1 MAKEKS
7 ITELKDEKK
16 QLQSRSKEIIAK
28 AKGEQRQF
36 TAEENEELGANQVR
50 MAEINIEID
59 EKELENRSSHVFG
72 PRQSTEQF
80 SLRRAILAQMNKTEQ
95 RDSEA
100 AVIEEATKLHR
111 SVAATAENCGELIIP
126 LSYAKRAAYTAAT
139 EEATGVV
146 IDEEQ
151 QEMLLPLESNLVL
164 SQAGVRMMTGLV
176 GNIYWPEHSAT
187 NVFWEGENT
196 EAKDGAGT
204 FKKGNLFTPNRL
216 AAYIDLSKQLLIQE
230 NRDVEGLIRRL
241 IAIAIAQKIEKTAF
255 AKDDHADNVPDG
267 IFQEA
272 NVSKMIKG
280 DMSWGQIVAMETAAD
295 VNNALFGNLAYV
307 MNPSL
312 IGKAKTKVKDSSGA
326 GGFIFGNDGQG
337 MLNGY
342 RALRTN
348 NIPKELG
355 DGSDEFGIVFGN
367 WADYFLG
374 QWGAI
379 DMTVD
384 PYTQATNGKIRL
396 VINSYWDMGMIRKE
410 SFTIA
415 SLK

>member
-16 QLQSRSKEIIAK
+16 QLQSRSRSIIEA
-28 AKGEQRQF
+28 AKGEKRQF
-36 TAEENEELGANQVR
+36 TAEENEELGRNQTR
-50 MAEINIEID
+50 MAEINLEID
-59 EKELENRSSHVFG
+59 EKETENRQA
-72 PRQSTEQF
+72 PARRMESTNKQF

-111 SVAATAENCGELIIP
+111 SVAATAENSGELIIP
-126 LSYAKRAAYTAAT
+126 MSYAKRAAYTAGT
-139 EEATGVV
+139 EKTTGVV

-151 QEMLLPLESNLVL
+151 QELLLPLESNLVL

-187 NVFWEGENT
+187 NVFWEGEDA

-204 FKKGNLFTPNRL
+204 FKKGNLFTPKRL
-216 AAYIDLSKQLLIQE
+216 TAYVDLSKQLLIQE
-230 NRDVEGLIRRL
+230 NRSVEGLIRQL
-241 IAIAIAQKIEKTAF
+241 MAIAIAQKIEQTAF
-255 AKDDHADNVPDG
+255 GKEVHADNVPDG
-267 IFQEA
+267 MFQEA
-272 NVSKMIKG
+272 NISKTIKG
-280 DMSWGQIVAMETAAD
+280 DMTWAQIVAMETGAD
-295 VNNALFGNLAYV
+295 LNNALFGNLAYI

-312 IGKAKTKVKDSSGA
+312 VGKAKTKVKDASGA

-337 MLNGY
+337 MINGY

-355 DGSDEFGIVFGN
+355 ESTDEFGIVFGN

-384 PYTQATNGKIRL
+384 PYTQATKGMVRL
-396 VINSYWDMGMIRKE
+396 VVNSYWNMGMIRKE
-410 SFTIA
+410 SFTVA

>member
-1 MAKEKS
+1 MAKGKS

-59 EKELENRSSHVFG
+59 ERELENRSSHVFG
-72 PRQSTEQF
+72 PRQSIEQF

-111 SVAATAENCGELIIP
+111 SVAATTEDSGELIIP

-139 EEATGVV
+139 EKATGVV

-151 QEMLLPLESNLVL
+151 QELLLPLESNLVL

-187 NVFWEGENT
+187 NVFWEGEDA
-196 EAKDGAGT
+196 EAKDGAGV
-204 FKKGNLFTPNRL
+204 FKKGNLFTPKRL
-216 AAYIDLSKQLLIQE
+216 TAYVDLSKQLLIQE
-230 NRDVEGLIRRL
+230 NRDVEGLTRQL
-241 IAIAIAQKIEKTAF
+241 MAIAIAQKIEKTAF
-255 AKDDHADNVPDG
+255 AKDVHADNVPDG
-267 IFQEA
+267 IFQED
-272 NVSKMIKG
+272 NVSNTIKG

-355 DGSDEFGIVFGN
+355 EGSDEFGIVFGN

-384 PYTQATNGKIRL
+384 PYTQATKGLVRL
-396 VINSYWDMGMIRKE
+396 VINSYWNMGMIRKE

>member
-16 QLQSRSKEIIAK
+16 QLQSRSRSIIEA
-28 AKGEQRQF
+28 AKGEKRQF
-36 TAEENEELGANQVR
+36 TAEENEELGINQTR
-50 MAEINIEID
+50 MAEINLEID
-59 EKELENRSSHVFG
+59 EKETENRQA
-72 PRQSTEQF
+72 PARRMESTNKQF

-111 SVAATAENCGELIIP
+111 SVAATAENSGELIIP
-126 LSYAKRAAYTAAT
+126 MSYAKRAAYTAGT
-139 EEATGVV
+139 EKTTGVV

-151 QEMLLPLESNLVL
+151 QELLLPLESNLVL

-176 GNIYWPEHSAT
+176 GNISWPEHSAT
-187 NVFWEGENT
+187 KVFWEGENDP
-196 EAKDGAGT
+196 AKDGSGV
-204 FKKGNLFTPNRL
+204 FKKGKMFSPKRL
-216 AAYIDLSKQLLIQE
+216 TSYVDLSKQLLIQE
-230 NRDVEGLIRRL
+230 NRSVEGTIRRL
-241 IAIAIAQKIEKTAF
+241 MAIAIAQKLEQTAF
-255 AKDDHADNVPDG
+255 SKEDHTDNVPDG
-267 IFQEA
+267 IFQSDNLSET
-272 NVSKMIKG
+272 VKG
-280 DMSWGQIVAMETAAD
+280 TMNWEQIVAMETSAD
-295 VNNALFGNLAYV
+295 LNNALFGNLAYI
-307 MNPSL
+307 MNPTL
-312 IGKAKTKVKDSSGA
+312 VGKAKTKVKDASGA

-348 NIPKELG
+348 NIPKGLQES
-355 DGSDEFGIVFGN
+355 SDEFGIVFGN

-379 DMTVD
+379 DMLVD
-384 PYTQATNGKIRL
+384 PYTQASNGMVRL

-410 SFTIA
+410 SFTVA

>member
-16 QLQSRSKEIIAK
+16 QLQSRSRSIIEA
-28 AKGEQRQF
+28 AKGEKRQF
-36 TAEENEELGANQVR
+36 TAEENEELGINQTR
-50 MAEINIEID
+50 MAEINLEID
-59 EKELENRSSHVFG
+59 EKETENRQA
-72 PRQSTEQF
+72 PARRMESTNKQF

-111 SVAATAENCGELIIP
+111 SVAATAENSGELIIP
-126 LSYAKRAAYTAAT
+126 MSYAKRAAYTAGT
-139 EEATGVV
+139 EKTTGVV

-151 QEMLLPLESNLVL
+151 QELLLPLESNLVL

-176 GNIYWPEHSAT
+176 GNISWPEHSAT
-187 NVFWEGENT
+187 KVFWEGENAP
-196 EAKDGAGT
+196 AKDGSGA
-204 FKKGNLFTPNRL
+204 FKKGKMFSPKRL
-216 AAYIDLSKQLLIQE
+216 TSYVDLSKQLLIQE
-230 NRDVEGLIRRL
+230 NRSVEGTIRRL
-241 IAIAIAQKIEKTAF
+241 MAIAIAQKLEQTAF
-255 AKDDHADNVPDG
+255 SKEDHTDNVPDG
-267 IFQEA
+267 IFQSGNLSET
-272 NVSKMIKG
+272 VKG
-280 DMSWGQIVAMETAAD
+280 TMNWEQIVAMETSAD
-295 VNNALFGNLAYV
+295 LNNALFGNLAYI
-307 MNPSL
+307 MNPTL
-312 IGKAKTKVKDSSGA
+312 VGKAKTKVKDASGA

-348 NIPKELG
+348 NIPKGLQES
-355 DGSDEFGIVFGN
+355 SDEFGIVFGN

-379 DMTVD
+379 DMLVD
-384 PYTQATNGKIRL
+384 PYTQASNGMVRL

-410 SFTIA
+410 SFTVA

>member
-16 QLQSRSKEIIAK
+16 QLQSRSRSIIEA
-28 AKGEQRQF
+28 AKGEKRQF
-36 TAEENEELGANQVR
+36 TAEENEELGRNQTR
-50 MAEINIEID
+50 MAEINLEID
-59 EKELENRSSHVFG
+59 EKETENRQA
-72 PRQSTEQF
+72 PARRMESTNKQF

-95 RDSEA
+95 RESEA

-111 SVAATAENCGELIIP
+111 SVAATAENSGELIIP
-126 LSYAKRAAYTAAT
+126 MSYAKRAAYTAGT
-139 EEATGVV
+139 EKTTGVV

-151 QEMLLPLESNLVL
+151 QELLLPLESNLVL

-176 GNIYWPEHSAT
+176 GNISWPEHSAT
-187 NVFWEGENT
+187 KVFWEGENDP
-196 EAKDGAGT
+196 AKDGSGA
-204 FKKGNLFTPNRL
+204 FKKGKMFSPKRL
-216 AAYIDLSKQLLIQE
+216 TSYVDLSKQLLIQE
-230 NRDVEGLIRRL
+230 NRSVEGTIRRL
-241 IAIAIAQKIEKTAF
+241 MAIAIAQKLEQTAF
-255 AKDDHADNVPDG
+255 SKEEHIDNVPDG
-267 IFQEA
+267 IFQSG
-272 NVSKMIKG
+272 NLSKTVKG
-280 DMSWGQIVAMETAAD
+280 AMNWEQIVAMETSAD
-295 VNNALFGNLAYV
+295 LNNALFGNLAYI
-307 MNPSL
+307 MNPTL
-312 IGKAKTKVKDSSGA
+312 VGKAKTKVKDASGA

-348 NIPKELG
+348 NIPKELQES
-355 DGSDEFGIVFGN
+355 SDEFGIVFGN

-379 DMTVD
+379 DMLVD
-384 PYTQATNGKIRL
+384 PYTQASNGMVRL

-410 SFTIA
+410 SFTVA

>member
-72 PRQSTEQF
+72 PRQSIEQF

-111 SVAATAENCGELIIP
+111 SVAATTEDSGELIIP

-139 EEATGVV
+139 EKATGVV

-151 QEMLLPLESNLVL
+151 QELLLPLESNLVL

-187 NVFWEGENT
+187 NVFWEGENA
-196 EAKDGAGT
+196 EAKDGAGA
-204 FKKGNLFTPNRL
+204 FKKGNLFTPKRL
-216 AAYIDLSKQLLIQE
+216 TAYVDLSKQLLIQE
-230 NRDVEGLIRRL
+230 NRDVEGLNRQL
-241 IAIAIAQKIEKTAF
+241 MAIAIAK
-255 AKDDHADNVPDG
+255 N
-267 IFQEA
+267 EA
-272 NVSKMIKG
+272 SC
-280 DMSWGQIVAMETAAD
+280 T
-295 VNNALFGNLAYV
+295 
-307 MNPSL
+307 
-312 IGKAKTKVKDSSGA
+312 
-326 GGFIFGNDGQG
+326 
-337 MLNGY
+337 
-342 RALRTN
+342 
-348 NIPKELG
+348 
-355 DGSDEFGIVFGN
+355 
-367 WADYFLG
+367 
-374 QWGAI
+374 
-379 DMTVD
+379 
-384 PYTQATNGKIRL
+384 
-396 VINSYWDMGMIRKE
+396 
-410 SFTIA
+410 
-415 SLK
+415 

>member
-59 EKELENRSSHVFG
+59 ERELENRSSHVFG
-72 PRQSTEQF
+72 PRQSIEQF

-111 SVAATAENCGELIIP
+111 SVAATTEDSGELIIP

-151 QEMLLPLESNLVL
+151 QELLLPLESNLVL

-187 NVFWEGENT
+187 NVFWEGEDA
-196 EAKDGAGT
+196 EAKDGAGV
-204 FKKGNLFTPNRL
+204 FKKGNLFTPKRL
-216 AAYIDLSKQLLIQE
+216 TAYVDLSKQLLIQE
-230 NRDVEGLIRRL
+230 NRDVEGLIRQL
-241 IAIAIAQKIEKTAF
+241 MAIAIAQKIEKTAF
-255 AKDDHADNVPDG
+255 AKDVHADNVPDG
-267 IFQEA
+267 IFQED
-272 NVSKMIKG
+272 NVSNTIKG

-337 MLNGY
+337 MLNG
-342 RALRTN
+342 R
-348 NIPKELG
+348 
-355 DGSDEFGIVFGN
+355 
-367 WADYFLG
+367 G
-374 QWGAI
+374 Q
-379 DMTVD
+379 
-384 PYTQATNGKIRL
+384 
-396 VINSYWDMGMIRKE
+396 
-410 SFTIA
+410 
-415 SLK
+415 

>member
-59 EKELENRSSHVFG
+59 ERELENRSSHVFG
-72 PRQSTEQF
+72 PRQSIEQF

-111 SVAATAENCGELIIP
+111 SVAATTEDSGELIIP

-139 EEATGVV
+139 EKATGVV

-151 QEMLLPLESNLVL
+151 QELLLPLESNLVL

-187 NVFWEGENT
+187 NVFWEGENA
-196 EAKDGAGT
+196 EAKDGAGA
-204 FKKGNLFTPNRL
+204 FKKGNLFTPKRL
-216 AAYIDLSKQLLIQE
+216 TAYVDLSKQLLIQE
-230 NRDVEGLIRRL
+230 NRDVEGLIRQL
-241 IAIAIAQKIEKTAF
+241 MAIAIAQKIEKTAF
-255 AKDDHADNVPDG
+255 AKDVHADNVPDG

-272 NVSKMIKG
+272 NVSNTIKG
-280 DMSWGQIVAMETAAD
+280 DNIRMQKGQYFFCIR
-295 VNNALFGNLAYV
+295 
-307 MNPSL
+307 
-312 IGKAKTKVKDSSGA
+312 
-326 GGFIFGNDGQG
+326 IFVQC
-337 MLNGY
+337 
-342 RALRTN
+342 
-348 NIPKELG
+348 
-355 DGSDEFGIVFGN
+355 V
-367 WADYFLG
+367 
-374 QWGAI
+374 
-379 DMTVD
+379 
-384 PYTQATNGKIRL
+384 
-396 VINSYWDMGMIRKE
+396 
-410 SFTIA
+410 
-415 SLK
+415 